1 MKKIIVYVFF
11 TGISLLV
18 FGFIFRVHNEYAYKM
33 ARGSEEQW
41 YFDERT
47 VDRVSSIFE
56 DYREETRRLEE
67 YYKSIRTWN
76 FGMVSYRKDGIKKQA
91 YLCCDDYLDKC
102 YPVKETFFGQA
113 ELEWLEVGYD
123 ITLLG
128 SLAGDNLWMSGEKLL
143 ILQIGRGLE
152 GEACLVY
159 DPYGLMDAKKADENE
174 MAYTIETELEDGW
187 YCVVRRFLY
196 EISR

>member
-56 DYREETRRLEE
+56 D
-67 YYKSIRTWN
+67 
-76 FGMVSYRKDGIKKQA
+76 
-91 YLCCDDYLDKC
+91 
-102 YPVKETFFGQA
+102 
-113 ELEWLEVGYD
+113 
-123 ITLLG
+123 
-128 SLAGDNLWMSGEKLL
+128 
-143 ILQIGRGLE
+143 
-152 GEACLVY
+152 
-159 DPYGLMDAKKADENE
+159 
-174 MAYTIETELEDGW
+174 
-187 YCVVRRFLY
+187 
-196 EISR
+196 

>member
-56 DYREETRRLEE
+56 DYREETRRL
-67 YYKSIRTWN
+67 KNTTR
-76 FGMVSYRKDGIKKQA
+76 VSEHGI
-91 YLCCDDYLDKC
+91 
-102 YPVKETFFGQA
+102 
-113 ELEWLEVGYD
+113 
-123 ITLLG
+123 
-128 SLAGDNLWMSGEKLL
+128 LAW
-143 ILQIGRGLE
+143 
-152 GEACLVY
+152 
-159 DPYGLMDAKKADENE
+159 
-174 MAYTIETELEDGW
+174 
-187 YCVVRRFLY
+187 
-196 EISR
+196 